1 MFTIVAPERLELSC
15 RYRRLILSQ
24 MCIPISPQGQIV
36 PVQQTLSRRHG
47 LPGLLGNGP
56 PPIRR
61 KRLLNLNDGI
71 PELLASL
78 VEVVVILATELHAV
92 ALAIPDCLVTVDTV
106 AGHQCTFGT
115 VRLEKLTVA
124 VRLDSVLEDVFEG
137 TLLQT
142 AALGFRL
149 DIGEIGLHIGF
160 SFLMMVCLFR

>member
-1 MFTIVAPERLELSC
+1 
-15 RYRRLILSQ
+15 
-24 MCIPISPQGQIV
+24 
-36 PVQQTLSRRHG
+36 
-47 LPGLLGNGP
+47 
-56 PPIRR
+56 
-61 KRLLNLNDGI
+61 LNNGI

-78 VEVVVILATELHAV
+78 VEILIGLAAELLSV
-92 ALAIPDCLVTVDTV
+92 ALAIPDCLVAVDTV
-106 AGHQCTFGT
+106 TSHQCTFST

-124 VRLDSVLEDVFEG
+124 VRLDSVLEHVFEG